1 MSCLMR
7 RICSMKYTTNTPNAK
22 WKLNL
27 NLKPVEAV
35 LTRYQI
41 SSNLLLFPLTRNLD
55 QGWNKF
61 SKNASDVGAGIGSR
75 LSSEVSQKLP
85 STL

>member
-1 MSCLMR
+1 
-7 RICSMKYTTNTPNAK
+7 MKYTTNTPNAK